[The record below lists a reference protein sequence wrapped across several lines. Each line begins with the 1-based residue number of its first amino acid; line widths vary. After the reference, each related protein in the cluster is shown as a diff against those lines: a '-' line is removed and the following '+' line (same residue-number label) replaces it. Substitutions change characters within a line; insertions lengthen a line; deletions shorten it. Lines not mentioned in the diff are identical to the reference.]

1 MDLLSIGQKV
11 TLYFQKENNMVEM
24 TCNVESLKDD
34 RIVLTLPQYFMR
46 YVDFLQVGKKVTAKA
61 FSKLGTIDFN
71 TIIITSALEDYFT
84 IELDYNSVRLTPGE
98 LQPVISA
105 VEQLEINK
113 DNKILRYKT
122 FELSTEYIKF
132 TSNAKFKLEEAI
144 DCSLILPKDYGIINF
159 KAVITEIDPIYDNEY
174 TGTYI
179 TMTETARQ
187 ALLYYMYMYSKDI
200 D

>member
-84 IELDYNSVRLTPGE
+84 IELDYNSLRLTPGSE
-98 LQPVISA
+98 MPKIDA
-105 VEQLEINK
+105 IEILEVYK
-113 DNKILRYKT
+113 DEAKRYKT
-122 FELSTEYIKF
+122 FEITTDYLKF
-132 TSNAKFKLEEAI
+132 SSEDKFELEEEFEGAI
-144 DCSLILPKDYGIINF
+144 ILPKDYGIIKF
-159 KAVITEIDPIYDNEY
+159 KAVITEIDAVYTNEH
-174 TGTYI
+174 TALFT
-179 TMTETARQ
+179 TMQEDSRQ
-187 ALLYYMYMYSKDI
+187 NLLYYMYVYSKDT